1 MRAARVTGNS
11 EDRKSGCGNIAAWAR
26 DKYLKLI
33 IIEMKVEAVG
43 IDNIAME
50 RLLRKNF
57 VNGKLLLKC
66 SRLISHTIRV
76 VSLLYKHVS
85 HMYIQYKLYP
95 CICFKRT
102 FYLSSYTK
110 LIGTKVFSEFI
121 RAVGTFSFH

>member
-33 IIEMKVEAVG
+33 EMKVEAVG

-57 VNGKLLLKC
+57 VNGKSLLKC
-66 SRLISHTIRV
+66 
-76 VSLLYKHVS
+76 
-85 HMYIQYKLYP
+85 
-95 CICFKRT
+95 
-102 FYLSSYTK
+102 
-110 LIGTKVFSEFI
+110 
-121 RAVGTFSFH
+121 

>member
-1 MRAARVTGNS
+1 MTGNS

-26 DKYLKLI
+26 DKYLKL
-33 IIEMKVEAVG
+33 IEMKVEAVG

-57 VNGKLLLKC
+57 VNGKSLLKC